1 MSKNAGDAGR
11 RVLFVDAV
19 SKSFGERR
27 VLSNAS
33 AWAWEGR
40 ISALLGRNG
49 CGKSTL
55 LRIAVGQLKPDYG
68 AVDLLGERAYRP
80 RLHRLA
86 KRGLFY
92 LPERGLLSWT
102 HTVGEHLELL
112 ARRFGGDACSIGDRL
127 ELGPLLD
134 SLPQNL
140 SSGERRRA
148 EIALALLRAPA
159 CLLADE
165 PLLGIA
171 PRDVQLISAGLREL
185 ASHGSGVLVTG
196 HEVRPLLALADD
208 VIWMTAGTTHA
219 LGSAADASS
228 HDQFRR
234 EYLGPAPAPASDPA
248 PSTSPALR

>member
-1 MSKNAGDAGR
+1 MSAKAADTSR
-11 RVLFVDAV
+11 RVLFVDSV

-33 AWAWEGR
+33 AWAWTGR

-55 LRIAVGQLKPDYG
+55 LKIAAGQLKPDYG
-68 AVDLLGERAYRP
+68 SVELLGEKSYRP

-102 HTVGEHLELL
+102 HTVGEHLELF
-112 ARRFGGDACSIGDRL
+112 ARRFGSDAGRIGDRL
-127 ELGPLLD
+127 DLRPLID

-140 SSGERRRA
+140 STGERRRA
-148 EIALALLRAPA
+148 EIALALIRAPG

-171 PRDVQLISAGLREL
+171 PRDVDLIGGGLRDL
-185 ASHGSGVLVTG
+185 ASNGCGVLVTG
-196 HEVRPLLALADD
+196 HEVLPLLALADD

-219 LGSAADASS
+219 LGSPAKASA

-234 EYLGPAPAPASDPA
+234 EYLG
-248 PSTSPALR
+248 TSPPILAGG